1 MKNTK
6 KLLLTAMTCVLFALT
21 AVLLSDKAAA
31 AAEETTPLTIT
42 DESLF
47 ETESKDG
54 ILTITGFHQPQSGQ
68 NITDIVVPAAING
81 QKVRAIG
88 KGAFSGA
95 GTNIHNLYL
104 PDTLETLEA
113 EAFSS
118 YSIDNVASYTY
129 TATGE
134 FAETDSASIEKPFTE
149 TPTVDTS
156 SVAAANSLPASLTRI
171 GSRAFYNSPVKNITF
186 NSQNLI
192 IEANAF
198 ENTANLLDVTL
209 NAGASITE
217 IGENAFLNS
226 GIHSFTID
234 GTIGKIGD
242 GAFKG
247 TANIDRF
254 IVNEGGSISE
264 LGASIFETSG
274 IHYVTL
280 RGSVTS
286 IGDRAFASCGNI
298 LDVTV
303 ASDTPYT
310 LGEYAFNNAGI
321 HSVNFSNGL
330 AIVSKGTF
338 EGCGN
343 LETVHL
349 PDTVTN
355 IAEDAFKNV
364 SNIKE
369 ITISDNATVA
379 PNAFEGAGGSTLSAL
394 AKTNNANIK
403 SLLGIASQTPQTP
416 QTPVVPV
423 LTPPSTPPAKVTV
436 SAVKLKKAKVNKK
449 KKKVT
454 LTWSKNKNASG
465 YTIYRKVV
473 KNGTKAKKAKKIKFK
488 KLKNVNSKKLSLTI
502 SLTKKAA
509 TSFYIKAYQKVTVDG
524 KTTMVYSKASNTKK
538 CRS

>member
-1 MKNTK
+1 MNNVK
-6 KLLLTAMTCVLFALT
+6 KLLLMTLACALFAAT
-21 AVLLSDKAAA
+21 AVLGTEKQSY
-31 AAEETTPLTIT
+31 AEEIMPLTLT

-47 ETESKDG
+47 ETEIKDG
-54 ILTITGFHQPQSGQ
+54 VLTITGFHQPASGP
-68 NITDIVVPAAING
+68 NITDIVVPVTING
-81 QKVRAIG
+81 QMVRAIG
-88 KGAFSGA
+88 TKAFSGA

-104 PDTLETLEA
+104 PDSLEILET

-118 YSIDNVASYTY
+118 YAIDNVARYTFFY
-129 TATGE
+129 AQIETGSVE
-134 FAETDSASIEKPFTE
+134 QPSTDTPAIE
-149 TPTVDTS
+149 TS
-156 SVAAANSLPASLTRI
+156 SIAASETLPASLTRI
-171 GSRAFYNSPVKNITF
+171 GTRAFYNSPIKNITF
-186 NSQNLI
+186 NSKDLV

-198 ENTANLLDVTL
+198 ENTANLLDVTVT
-209 NAGASITE
+209 ADASILE

-226 GIHSFTID
+226 GIHNFTVN
-234 GTIGKIGD
+234 GNIGKIGAN
-242 GAFKG
+242 AFKG
-247 TANIDRF
+247 TANIDSF
-254 IVNEGGSISE
+254 IVSEGGSVSE
-264 LGASIFETSG
+264 LGDSVFETSG
-274 IHYVTL
+274 IHNVTL
-280 RGSVTS
+280 RGSVSS

-298 LDVTV
+298 LNVTV
-303 ASDTPYT
+303 QSDTPYT

-321 HSVNFSNGL
+321 HSVDFSNGL

-355 IAEDAFKNV
+355 IADDAFKNV

-379 PNAFEGAGGSTLSAL
+379 PNAFAGAGGSTLQAL
-394 AKTNNANIK
+394 AKTNNANVK
-403 SLLGIASQTPQTP
+403 ALLGITTVATQQ
-416 QTPVVPV
+416 PVVSVATQP
-423 LTPPSTPPAKVTV
+423 TAPPAKVTV

-454 LTWSKNKNASG
+454 LTWSKNKAASG

-488 KLKNVNSKKLSLTI
+488 KLKNVSASKMSLTLK
-502 SLTKKAA
+502 LTKKAT
-509 TSFYIKAYQKVTVDG
+509 TSFYIKAYQKVNVNG
-524 KTTMVYSKASNTKK
+524 KTTTVYSKASNTKK